1 MLVKSLT
8 GVVNTMSKNPNKKY
22 ISIFVCLYFLAEV
35 CPFKLAK
42 ILEERDNGS
51 HIYIPGTFSILFW
64 EFKSVYTMENI
75 STMHPTTLDKH
86 LVFAGNLFFNMVHVA
101 YIGLLD
107 RYDRQ
112 VIVRGKH
119 VWHRRV

>member
-1 MLVKSLT
+1 
-8 GVVNTMSKNPNKKY
+8 
-22 ISIFVCLYFLAEV
+22 
-35 CPFKLAK
+35 
-42 ILEERDNGS
+42 
-51 HIYIPGTFSILFW
+51 
-64 EFKSVYTMENI
+64 MENI

-86 LVFAGNLFFNMVHVA
+86 LVFAGNFFFNMVHVA

-107 RYDRQ
+107 RYVRQ